1 MSLIIQKS
9 ESLEQLIKG
18 CQKSDPKAQRLLY
31 QQFNRRMFAICKR
44 YLSDPFEAE
53 DAMINGFMKV
63 YGHIRNFEG
72 TGSFEGWM
80 KRIMVNESLSM
91 IRKKKT
97 MHVELDQAELEGELS
112 YDSLAAGL
120 HADELMKLIEELP
133 IGYRTVF
140 NLYAIE
146 GYQHK
151 EIAEML
157 EIGEGTSKSQ
167 LSRART
173 LLQQALLRLEAK
185 PSISRNHE

>member
-1 MSLIIQKS
+1 
-9 ESLEQLIKG
+9 
-18 CQKSDPKAQRLLY
+18 
-31 QQFNRRMFAICKR
+31 MFAICKR

-63 YGHIRNFEG
+63 YDHIRNFEG

-112 YDSLAAGL
+112 YDSLVSGL
-120 HADELMKLIEELP
+120 HADELMKLIEDLP

-185 PSISRNHE
+185 PSKSRNHE

>member
-1 MSLIIQKS
+1 
-9 ESLEQLIKG
+9 
-18 CQKSDPKAQRLLY
+18 
-31 QQFNRRMFAICKR
+31 MFAICKR

-63 YGHIRNFEG
+63 YDHIRNFEG

-112 YDSLAAGL
+112 YDSLASGL
-120 HADELMKLIEELP
+120 HADELMKLIEDLP

-185 PSISRNHE
+185 PSKSRNHE

>member
-1 MSLIIQKS
+1 
-9 ESLEQLIKG
+9 
-18 CQKSDPKAQRLLY
+18 
-31 QQFNRRMFAICKR
+31 
-44 YLSDPFEAE
+44 
-53 DAMINGFMKV
+53 
-63 YGHIRNFEG
+63 
-72 TGSFEGWM
+72 
-80 KRIMVNESLSM
+80 M

-112 YDSLAAGL
+112 YDSLVSGL
-120 HADELMKLIEELP
+120 HADELMKLIEDLP

-185 PSISRNHE
+185 PSKSRNHE